1 MLLNKSFKMQN
12 IKIILISILT
22 TLSIPFIGY
31 AATLY
36 LTPQTQ
42 SVYQGDSLLMEVM
55 IDTEDEEINI
65 VEASLSFS
73 TDLLLVG
80 DISIGNSIINLWAQ
94 RPSQNSLGKISFVG
108 GITNGFK
115 GDGLLA
121 KINFSAKDIGQAK
134 IGLKDDAKVLLND
147 GKGTEVQLKFLDGS
161 YEITARPKGLLNVSS
176 ESHPEQNKWYN
187 NNIIQLYWD
196 LTNEAEYSYLLS
208 HDPLVEPDNV
218 PNWPEGELVWVGAL
232 EYKGLE
238 DGVYYFTAK
247 QKLPEKDWSNTVRFK
262 AMIDTVP
269 PKLFEPKIGQD
280 PSLFTG
286 KYFLSFNAADKT
298 SGINYYEIKEQ
309 SRILGIVQTGKWQ
322 KQESPYLL
330 TDQSLRSIIKVK
342 VVDKAGNEKIVEIV
356 PAYKPTGQDVL
367 LLISLFAIGIFVWIF
382 LKRIKRRKQNQ

>member
-12 IKIILISILT
+12 IKIIFISILI

-42 SVYQGDSLLMEVM
+42 SVYQGDSLLMEVR

-65 VEASLSFS
+65 VEASLNFS

-80 DISIGNSIINLWAQ
+80 DISSGNSIINLWAQ
-94 RPSQNSLGKISFVG
+94 TPSQDSLGKISFVG

-134 IGLKDDAKVLLND
+134 ISLKDDAKVLLND

-208 HDPLVEPDNV
+208 HDPLAEPDNV
-218 PNWPEGELVWVGAL
+218 PNRPEGELV
-232 EYKGLE
+232 
-238 DGVYYFTAK
+238 
-247 QKLPEKDWSNTVRFK
+247 R
-262 AMIDTVP
+262 
-269 PKLFEPKIGQD
+269 
-280 PSLFTG
+280 
-286 KYFLSFNAADKT
+286 
-298 SGINYYEIKEQ
+298 
-309 SRILGIVQTGKWQ
+309 
-322 KQESPYLL
+322 
-330 TDQSLRSIIKVK
+330 
-342 VVDKAGNEKIVEIV
+342 
-356 PAYKPTGQDVL
+356 
-367 LLISLFAIGIFVWIF
+367 
-382 LKRIKRRKQNQ
+382 